1 MLKTVLIIILSV
13 SIIGI
18 IFFIIVRNLLKR
30 KLDELVEI
38 EKRKNQII
46 LSNFLNSIKS
56 KFKTLLDKSKLKP
69 PCKYAHIFFVE

>member
-38 EKRKNQII
+38 EKKKKQII

-69 PCKYAHIFFVE
+69 PLASMPISFL

>member
-38 EKRKNQII
+38 EKKKK
-46 LSNFLNSIKS
+46 SDNFK
-56 KFKTLLDKSKLKP
+56 
-69 PCKYAHIFFVE
+69 